1 MNETRARMEIYAL
14 SSRRETG
21 VKGQKARPSRFSMYL
36 QWRVR
41 RFLFY
46 TRREFLREIVYKN
59 IGIIAIQHSKIIL
72 FTPLAIFTILLSE
85 IHSSPFGKFP
95 YTYQLEFPV
104 WRVVI
109 TIQYGKNRHT
119 VYQFFPCV
127 LILQSLLY
135 PYGDFNHTTW
145 QNLQQY
151 IAQITKQYRSRQYG
165 NYCHTQYVV
174 YYHTHSKKIQWGEN
188 PQSAHRKTNYHTK
201 CGKNCHKIFSVQEA
215 RSHWIFF
222 TFSTHT
228 KYVKRESIVF
238 SPYYTLFLL
247 STLHIKYRT

>member
-95 YTYQLEFPV
+95 YTY
-104 WRVVI
+104 
-109 TIQYGKNRHT
+109 
-119 VYQFFPCV
+119 
-127 LILQSLLY
+127 
-135 PYGDFNHTTW
+135 
-145 QNLQQY
+145 
-151 IAQITKQYRSRQYG
+151 
-165 NYCHTQYVV
+165 
-174 YYHTHSKKIQWGEN
+174 
-188 PQSAHRKTNYHTK
+188 
-201 CGKNCHKIFSVQEA
+201 
-215 RSHWIFF
+215 
-222 TFSTHT
+222 
-228 KYVKRESIVF
+228 
-238 SPYYTLFLL
+238 
-247 STLHIKYRT
+247 